1 MTMESL
7 NKLYW
12 IKKEIKKIENQIKE
26 LTFLS
31 SVSLDGMPKGS
42 GTSSP
47 VERLYERLEKLKYK
61 LATKREKYIAEQERL
76 EDFLE
81 TIDDAEV
88 RVYARGRFIEHKSFE
103 QIGNENYVD
112 RTTVSK
118 KLKDYIEGR
127 MTDD

>member
-1 MTMESL
+1 MKNL
-7 NKLYW
+7 NRLYW
-12 IKKEIKKIENQIKE
+12 LKQEIKQIENQIKE

-31 SVSLDGMPKGS
+31 SVSLDGMPRGS
-42 GTSSP
+42 GVSSP
-47 VERLYERLEKLKYK
+47 VERLDERLEKLKSK
-61 LATKREKYIAEQERL
+61 LATKREKYVAEQERL

-81 TIDDAEV
+81 TIEDAEI

-118 KLKDYIEGR
+118 KLKDYIEG
-127 MTDD
+127 MTTDE

>member
-31 SVSLDGMPKGS
+31 SASLDGMPRGS
-42 GTSSP
+42 GVASS
-47 VERLYERLEKLKYK
+47 VERLYERLEKLKSK
-61 LATKREKYIAEQERL
+61 LAAKREKYVAEQERL

-81 TIDDAEV
+81 TIEDAEI

-118 KLKDYIEGR
+118 KLKDYIEG
-127 MTDD
+127 MITDE